1 MKRINI
7 IMIVI
12 CALFMFSLNVDAQTN
27 YIRGVVKS
35 SSTIRTAANSSS
47 AALKNDEGYTVTLYK
62 PEAVEVLGEEGDFYK
77 IKFLYSGF
85 LYEGYIAKNNLSTST
100 YTTDDTYEQNLITL
114 GFPQDYAK
122 KLAILHAIHPNW
134 NFTPSFTGGTTT
146 GMDFYTAVKGE
157 ASVVARNLISGSN
170 TTLRST
176 ADGAYK
182 NGEWISL
189 SGKGWYAASEQTI
202 AYFLDP
208 RNFLDE
214 SHVFMFENLGYNP
227 LTQTKETVN
236 KILAPT
242 FMNSPF
248 ICIEGANNC
257 TLGTNYYIDT
267 FMKAAEDKK
276 VSPVHLASRVIQEQG
291 SNGSVLSLGQG
302 YNGEYIGYY
311 NFFNINASGI
321 TDKDVILNGLKHA
334 YNKNWNN
341 QHISIYDGSNLIANN
356 YVGRGQSTA
365 YYQKFNTI
373 TPSYYGNQYMQN
385 VEAPYS
391 ESYITYK
398 SYYTSYST
406 LEEWDAAV
414 YDFLIPIYSNMGTNT
429 SLDASFNG
437 DSTLKKLD
445 IAECKLNPEF
455 QSSAYEYECYAKSEV
470 TELNVNA
477 ETTNPNAK
485 VENAGKVALSENE
498 IKLEIKVTAVNGS
511 TSTYT
516 VNVHRIETDGFTP
529 TEILNGIGLKVDA
542 EYASNIEFGSDV
554 SNIITSIKNKY
565 FFAEIKIT
573 DDTGTEITEGVVKTG
588 YTITIVNAGTT
599 NSFKII
605 IYGDINSD
613 GLIDIVDLLKVR
625 QHLVGY
631 TTLKDANLKASD
643 LNKDNTV
650 DIVDL
655 LLVRKYLLGEYT
667 INQG

>member
-1 MKRINI
+1 MKRFKIITIIFLFIFLFNI
-7 IMIVI
+7 EVNASSTYMRGIV
-12 CALFMFSLNVDAQTN
+12 
-27 YIRGVVKS
+27 KK
-35 SSTIRTAANSSS
+35 SSTIRTEANSSS
-47 AALKNDEGYTVTLYK
+47 KALKNDEGYTVTLYN
-62 PEAVEVLGEEGDFYK
+62 PEAVEVLSEEGAFYK

-85 LYEGYIAKNNLSTST
+85 LYEGYITKDNIIVTT
-100 YTTDDTYEQNLITL
+100 YTTDDVYEQNLVSL
-114 GFPQDYAK
+114 GFPLDYAK
-122 KLAILHAIHPNW
+122 RLAILHAIHPNW
-134 NFTPSFTGGTTT
+134 NFTPSFTGGTAQ

-227 LTQTKETVN
+227 ITQTKDTVN

-242 FMNSPF
+242 FMNNPF

-257 TLGTNYYIDT
+257 VLGTNYYVDT
-267 FMKAAEDKK
+267 FMKAALDKK
-276 VSPVHLASRVIQEQG
+276 VSPVHLASRVVQEQG
-291 SNGSVLSLGQG
+291 SKGSVLSLGQG

-321 TDKDVILNGLKHA
+321 TDADVILNGLKHA

-341 QHISIYDGSNLIANN
+341 QHVSIYDGSNLIANN

-391 ESYITYK
+391 ESYTTYK
-398 SYYTSYST
+398 SYYNSYST
-406 LEEWDAAV
+406 VEEWDVAV
-414 YDFLIPIYSNMGTNT
+414 YDFLIPIYSNMGTST
-429 SLDASFNG
+429 SLDSSFNS
-437 DSTLKKLD
+437 DSTLKTLD
-445 IAECKLNPEF
+445 IAECRLNPEF
-455 QSSAYEYECYAKSEV
+455 QSSAYEYECYAKNDIN
-470 TELNVNA
+470 ELNVNA
-477 ETTNPNAK
+477 VATNPNAK
-485 VENAGKVALSENE
+485 VENSGKITITDNE
-498 IKLEIKVTAVNGS
+498 MKLEVKVTAVNGS
-511 TSTYT
+511 YSIY
-516 VNVHRIETDGFTP
+516 VINVHRIETDGYTP
-529 TEILNGIGLKVDA
+529 TEILNGIGMKVDA
-542 EYASNIEFGSDV
+542 NYASNVEVGSDV
-554 SNIITSIKNKY
+554 SNIINSIKNKY

-573 DDTGTEITEGVVKTG
+573 DENGVELTDGLIKTG
-588 YTITIVNAGTT
+588 YTITIVNAGV
-599 NSFKII
+599 SSEFKVVV
-605 IYGDINSD
+605 YGDINND

-631 TTLKDANLKASD
+631 TTLKDASLKASD

-655 LLVRKYLLGEYT
+655 LLVRKFLLGEYT